1 MKQRCSRQRLARLRR
16 RLELEQYPES
26 PKIFFIGISTPL
38 FEETLELIVRARPE
52 RILVVPYLLFG
63 GRPVARLREQIRDFE
78 NRFPGGSRLNPD
90 ARCSVDFATIRL
102 GRDRLAIFIA
112 TLGWSRICSVMIGP
126 LVRDGRKGLAY
137 NQSPEQP
144 RNIRRSP
151 SSLWEHCACSFLHE
165 HRRKFRGLCRGP
177 RETLT
182 GWRSGPDLKPRDP

>member
-1 MKQRCSRQRLARLRR
+1 M
-16 RLELEQYPES
+16 
-26 PKIFFIGISTPL
+26 
-38 FEETLELIVRARPE
+38 RARPE

-63 GRPVARLREQIRDFE
+63 GRPVARLGEQIRDFE
-78 NRFPGGSRLNPD
+78 NRFPWGSRLNPD

-144 RNIRRSP
+144 RNIRRSR
-151 SSLWEHCACSFLHE
+151 LLSFGGSTKPVPGPELGHGADIY
-165 HRRKFRGLCRGP
+165 RRLVAG
-177 RETLT
+177 
-182 GWRSGPDLKPRDP
+182 SH